1 MYLATGQR
9 TMGAIEEL
17 NVKAIRDNISSSLN
31 AASAELFCNGYFED
45 LPEMC
50 LILWPISGRWSVIV
64 RGNTGLTR
72 NLVLELP
79 LDSLELVNR
88 MIDHRA
94 LVQDIAKKIEAVD
107 GDNAELADLAASH
120 SASLI
125 KLLR

>member
-1 MYLATGQR
+1 MGQVE
-9 TMGAIEEL
+9 GL
-17 NVKAIRDNISSSLN
+17 DVKYVNERASSSLN
-31 AASAELFCNGYFED
+31 AASAELFCNGYFEAI
-45 LPEMC
+45 PEMC

-79 LDSLELVNR
+79 LSNLELVNR

-94 LVQDIAKKIEAVD
+94 LVQDIVKKIEAVD
-107 GDNAELADLAASH
+107 GDNEELADLATSH

-125 KLLR
+125 KLLQ